1 MKSPAPVPRPEE
13 IELKLALPTADPQGL
28 ARRLA
33 RTPLLARRK
42 PMQQPLH
49 NIYYDTP
56 GQDLYEERVALRLRR
71 VGSSTDPQWRQTL
84 KMGGRSDSALS
95 HRGEWEVPLA
105 GAELSREALEAT
117 PWPEFDPDGSRFD
130 ALVPCLVTAFERTS
144 WTVRQ
149 RGGSVVEVSL
159 DIGQIVA
166 GNRCAPLCE
175 LELELMAGEPAA
187 LFEVARQIARSV
199 AVLPLNV
206 SKGER
211 GYALLQDRVNQPL
224 RARPPALAKG
234 MALPLAAQIVL
245 REMFCQFTSNL
256 ALLGNTDDPEVL
268 HQARVG
274 WRRFRSA
281 VRLFKPALAADRLPD
296 WQALAPLLTFIGEL
310 RDIDVARTETLPSL
324 AKAYSAD
331 NAQRAEKWQ
340 SMLQALSDAASL
352 QRKSIGHALE
362 VPAVGATLLAITQ
375 WLEDLPRQQGPVDHA
390 ADQPRLT
397 LRRWARQRV
406 ERLHRKMKRALADT
420 AHPESLHQA
429 RILAK
434 RLRYA
439 IEALQPLVPRRQT
452 KRWLPQAKKL
462 QADIGTTRDLQQASV
477 LAARLE
483 IDPGLAEFLRGVAVG
498 REPAH

>member
-1 MKSPAPVPRPEE
+1 MTSPAPVPRPEE
-13 IELKLALPTADPQGL
+13 IELKLALPTSDPQGL

-42 PMQQPLH
+42 PTQQPLH
-49 NIYYDTP
+49 NVYYDTP
-56 GQDLYEERVALRLRR
+56 GQDLYAERVALRLRR
-71 VGSSTDPQWRQTL
+71 VGSSTNPQWRQTL

-117 PWPEFDPDGSRFD
+117 PWPEFDPDGGRFD
-130 ALVPCLVTAFERTS
+130 ALAPCLVTAFERTS

-166 GNRCAPLCE
+166 GDQCAPLCE
-175 LELELMAGEPAA
+175 LELELVAGEPAA

-199 AVLPLNV
+199 AVLPLNT
-206 SKGER
+206 SKSER
-211 GYALLQDRVNQPL
+211 GYALLQNRLGQPL
-224 RARPPALAKG
+224 HARPPALAKG
-234 MALPLAAQIVL
+234 MALPLAAQLVL

-256 ALLGNTDDPEVL
+256 NLLSQSDDPEVL

-281 VRLFKPALAADRLPD
+281 VRLFKPALAADQMPD
-296 WQALAPLLTFIGEL
+296 WQPLAPLLAFIGEL

-324 AKAYSAD
+324 ADVYSAN

-340 SMLQALSDAASL
+340 AMLHALSDAARL
-352 QRKSIGHALE
+352 QRKSIAHALE

-375 WLEDLPRQQGPVDHA
+375 WLEDLPRQAGPADHE
-390 ADQPRLT
+390 ADASRHP

-406 ERLHRKMKRALADT
+406 TRLHRNMKRALADS
-420 AHPESLHQA
+420 AHPDSLHRA

-439 IEALQPLVPRRQT
+439 IEALRPLLPRRYT
-452 KRWLPQAKKL
+452 ERWLARAIQV
-462 QADIGTTRDLQQASV
+462 QTDIGSARDLQQAGV
-477 LAARLE
+477 LAASLE
-483 IDPGLAEFLRGVAVG
+483 NDPGLAEFLRGVAIG
-498 REPAH
+498 QQTPR

>member
-28 ARRLA
+28 AGRLA

-42 PMQQPLH
+42 PTQQPLH
-49 NIYYDTP
+49 NIYHDTP
-56 GQDLYEERVALRLRR
+56 AQDLYEERVALRLRR
-71 VGSSTDPQWRQTL
+71 VGSSTDAQWRQTL

-105 GAELSREALEAT
+105 GPELSQEALEAT

-130 ALVPCLVTAFERTS
+130 ALAPCLVTAFERTS

-166 GNRCAPLCE
+166 GGHCAPLCE
-175 LELELMAGEPAA
+175 LELELVAGKPAA
-187 LFEVARQIARSV
+187 LFEVAQQIARSV

-206 SKGER
+206 SKSER
-211 GYALLQDRVNQPL
+211 GYALLQDRLNQPL

-234 MALPLAAQIVL
+234 MTLPLAAQLVL
-245 REMFCQFTSNL
+245 REMFCQFTTNL
-256 ALLGNTDDPEVL
+256 ALLPGSDDPEVL

-281 VRLFKPALAADRLPD
+281 VRLFKPGLAADRLPD
-296 WQALAPLLTFIGEL
+296 WQALAPLLAFIGEL
-310 RDIDVARTETLPSL
+310 RDLDVARTETLPPL
-324 AKAYSAD
+324 TDAYRTD

-340 SMLQALSDAASL
+340 AMLVALSGAARL
-352 QRKSIGHALE
+352 QRKAIGHALE

-375 WLEDLPRQQGPVDHA
+375 WLEDLPRQAGPA
-390 ADQPRLT
+390 GREADATRHP
-397 LRRWARQRV
+397 LRRWARRRV
-406 ERLHRKMKRALADT
+406 DRLHRNMLRALADS
-420 AHPESLHQA
+420 ADPPSLHRA

-439 IEALQPLVPRRQT
+439 IEALRPLLSRRHT
-452 KRWLPQAKKL
+452 ERWLARAIQV
-462 QADIGTTRDLQQASV
+462 QADIGSARDLQQAGM

-483 IDPGLAEFLRGVAVG
+483 IDPGLAEFLRGVATG
-498 REPAH
+498 RERPR